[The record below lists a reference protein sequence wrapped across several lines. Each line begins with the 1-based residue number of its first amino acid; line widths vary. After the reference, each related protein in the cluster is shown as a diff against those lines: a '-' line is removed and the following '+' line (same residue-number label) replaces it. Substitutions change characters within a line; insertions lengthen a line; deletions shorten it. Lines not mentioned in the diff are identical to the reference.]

1 MVLNIVLVRV
11 QVGEQ
16 NNTGYFST
24 ENLIVQRIL
33 YIGLSRYCMLLRTEE
48 TKRNIQLL
56 HL

>member
-16 NNTGYFST
+16 NNTGYFT

-48 TKRNIQLL
+48 TKRNIRLL